1 MAIWAPCGCWMERT
15 LRGEEPDMTLL
26 LDAVLIAIGVH
37 VSIRT
42 VAALYRII
50 DLWYTIRTAYPRV
63 LGAIAVWTGMIFV
76 LAAVLPDPRRAA
88 FFWGFAGFVPFYV
101 RP

>member
-1 MAIWAPCGCWMERT
+1 
-15 LRGEEPDMTLL
+15 MTLL

-88 FFWGFAGFVPFYV
+88 FFWGLVGFVPFYV
-101 RP
+101 SLYVLRPLVTRRRERVYGNVEPD